1 MRFIKFISLIFL
13 FFALSCS
20 NETKVAEEIVKQK
33 DTLVAKENAI
43 SVASKKDSTI
53 PVSITQSEIPANISF
68 KGNSFYAAYKWYDKT
83 GNNILV
89 LSTSSLS
96 TNNKEIGET
105 ENTMELFARLINLK
119 DLGKPTIVWDMYDA
133 EKKCIFDITCEFVD
147 HNVTDLDNDSLKEVM
162 IMYKLCCRSDVS
174 PATMKLIMREGKTKY
189 ALRGKMVF
197 IIPDIP
203 DSLFAD
209 TREID
214 LTKIPKE
221 ELEKTMFRDWGC
233 YENANDF
240 KNAPVFLD
248 YAKQFWRDHSF
259 ENASD

>member
-1 MRFIKFISLIFL
+1 MCFIKFISFIFL

-20 NETKVAEEIVKQK
+20 NETEVADEIVKQK
-33 DTLVAKENAI
+33 DTVDTQE
-43 SVASKKDSTI
+43 SVASVITKKDSTI
-53 PVSITQSEIPANISF
+53 PVSITQNEIPANISF
-68 KGNSFYAAYKWYDKT
+68 KGTSFYTAYKWYDKT
-83 GNNILV
+83 GNNIMV
-89 LSTSSLS
+89 LSTSSVS
-96 TNNKEIGET
+96 ANNKEIGET
-105 ENTMELFARLINLK
+105 ENTIELFARLINLK
-119 DLGKPTIVWDMYDA
+119 DPNKPAIVWDMYDA

-147 HNVTDLDNDSLKEVM
+147 YNVTDLDNDSVKEVM

-214 LTKIPKE
+214 LTKISKE
-221 ELEKTMFRDWGC
+221 EMEKTMFRDWGC

-248 YAKQFWRDHSF
+248 YAKQFWRDHSV
-259 ENASD
+259 ENAKD

>member
-1 MRFIKFISLIFL
+1 MSFIKYPFFVFL

-20 NETKVAEEIVKQK
+20 NESKVADEIVKQR
-33 DTLVAKENAI
+33 DTLAAKENAI
-43 SVASKKDSTI
+43 FVAPKKDSTI
-53 PVSITQSEIPANISF
+53 PVSITQNEIPSTISF

-119 DLGKPTIVWDMYDA
+119 DPDKPTIVWDMYDA

-221 ELEKTMFRDWGC
+221 ELEKTMLRDWGC
-233 YENANDF
+233 YDNANDF
-240 KNAPVFLD
+240 KNAPLFLD
-248 YAKQFWRDHSF
+248 YAKQFWRDHSV
-259 ENASD
+259 ENAKD

>member
-1 MRFIKFISLIFL
+1 MHIIKFTSLIFL
-13 FFALSCS
+13 IFALSCS
-20 NETKVAEEIVKQK
+20 NETKVADEIVKQR
-33 DTLVAKENAI
+33 DTLGVKENAT
-43 SVASKKDSTI
+43 SAAVQKDSTI
-53 PVSITQSEIPANISF
+53 PVSLSQSELPFYISY
-68 KGNSFYAAYKWYDKT
+68 KGNNFYAAYKWFDKT

-89 LSTSSLS
+89 LSTSSAS
-96 TNNKEIGET
+96 VNNKEIGET
-105 ENTMELFARLINLK
+105 ENSIELFARLINLK
-119 DLGKPTIVWDMYDA
+119 DPNKPAIVWDMYDA

-147 HNVTDLDNDSLKEVM
+147 HNVTDLDNDSVKEIM

-214 LTKIPKE
+214 LTKISKE

-248 YAKQFWRDHSF
+248 YAKQFWRDHSV
-259 ENASD
+259 ENAKD